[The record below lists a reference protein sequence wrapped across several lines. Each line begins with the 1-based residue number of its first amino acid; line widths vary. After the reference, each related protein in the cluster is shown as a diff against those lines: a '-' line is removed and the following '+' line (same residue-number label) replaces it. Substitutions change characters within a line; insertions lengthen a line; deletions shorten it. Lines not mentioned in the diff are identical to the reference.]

1 MSLRTPEAGGI
12 EPIELSQDL
21 PLPLYL
27 QLAKHLRNQ
36 ITSGKLAE
44 YDALPGER
52 ELADR
57 FGVSRVTVRKA
68 LSSLTAEGLL
78 NKRQGSGWF
87 INSSTHVEQR
97 LSALTSFSEDMA
109 SRGLQSGTVWLDRS
123 VSRATPEEALLLNL
137 RPGDQVARLNR
148 LRLADKTPLAI
159 ELSVVPTKY
168 LPDPFGFEG
177 SLYQHL
183 RNLGHP
189 PHRALQRLS
198 AVRLIPDL
206 ARQLELPEGA
216 PALYIERRTF
226 LEDGAPL
233 EFVASHYRGDAYDF
247 VVELNLT

>member
-1 MSLRTPEAGGI
+1 MSINAPEASGI
-12 EPIELSQDL
+12 EPIELSPSL

-44 YDALPGER
+44 YNALPGER
-52 ELADR
+52 ELAET

-87 INSSTHVEQR
+87 INNSPHVEQR
-97 LSALTSFSEDMA
+97 LSALTSFTEDMS
-109 SRGLQSGTVWLDRS
+109 SRGLQSGTVWLGRS
-123 VSRATPEEALLLNL
+123 ISHATPEEALALNL
-137 RPGDQVARLNR
+137 RPREEVVRLNR
-148 LRLADKTPLAI
+148 LRLADTTPLAI
-159 ELSVVPTKY
+159 ELSVVPTKF
-168 LPDPFGFEG
+168 LPDPFAFDG

-183 RNLGHP
+183 RNLGHA

-226 LEDGAPL
+226 LENGTPL

-247 VVELNLT
+247 VVELTLT